1 MTEEE
6 EMAVREAGSE
16 MHKFIITT
24 WKERE
29 WETAW
34 FVNPPVSALCNR
46 SRVSSHADYRIAFT
60 VGPRF
65 GTYPCVF

>member
-6 EMAVREAGSE
+6 EIAVQEAGSE
-16 MHKFIITT
+16 VHKFVITT
-24 WKERE
+24 WKEGE

-34 FVNPPVSALCNR
+34 FVNPPVSTLAVGPELR
-46 SRVSSHADYRIAFT
+46 DMLITRIAAA

-65 GTYPCVF
+65 STYPCVC

>member
-6 EMAVREAGSE
+6 EIAVREAGSE
-16 MHKFIITT
+16 VHKFVITT

-29 WETAW
+29 WEAAW
-34 FVNPPVSALCNR
+34 FVNPPVSMLHNR
-46 SRVSSHADYRIAFT
+46 SRVTWYADYQIASA

-65 GTYPCVF
+65 GTYPCVC